1 MAEQGLT
8 LIQYLRKE
16 QESRPEAVTDE
27 LIFLFEAIARAC
39 KQISWMVN
47 QGAVAGV
54 LGAVGGE
61 NIQGEEVQKLDV
73 LSHQVVLDLLGKTG
87 LVSAFV
93 SEESEEPIKST
104 PGAPFIIAVDPLD
117 GSSNINI
124 DMCIGSIFSI
134 LPTPEGVSEVQTAHC
149 LQPGVRQLGSCFCI
163 YGPATILVVT
173 VKNGSHGFTLDHQTG
188 EFYLTHPD
196 FRISEQAKEFAINM
210 SNWRFWE
217 PPVRRYI
224 RELLQGKEGP
234 RGKDYNMRWI
244 ASFVA
249 EVFRILVRSGVWT
262 YPVDEKLKKRNL
274 PGRLRLMYEANPMGL
289 IVEQAGGLI
298 STGREPILELQPES
312 IHQRVPIVLGSREEV
327 ERFVQLHKE
336 WDEGRWQE
344 EPHLRLLS
352 VE

>member
-1 MAEQGLT
+1 MAEQGFSLS
-8 LIQYLRKE
+8 QYLRQE
-16 QESRPEAVTDE
+16 HESRPQEVCADLVGFIET
-27 LIFLFEAIARAC
+27 IARAC
-39 KQISWMVN
+39 KVISWMVN

-54 LGAVGGE
+54 LGAVGQE

-73 LSHQVVLDLLGKTG
+73 LSHQVVLDVIGKSG
-87 LVSAFV
+87 YVAAIV
-93 SEESEEPIKST
+93 SEESEEPIQAVS
-104 PGAPFIIAVDPLD
+104 GAPFILAVDPLD

-134 LPTPEGVSEVQTAHC
+134 LPAPKGASKIMAEDC
-149 LQPGVRQLGSCFCI
+149 LQPGTNQLASCFCI
-163 YGPATILVVT
+163 YGPATILVLT
-173 VKNGSHGFTLDHQTG
+173 VKNGSHGFTLDHQSG
-188 EFYLTHPD
+188 EFYLTHPY
-196 FRISEQAKEFAINM
+196 FKIEEQAKEFAINM

-249 EVFRILVRSGVWT
+249 EVYRILVRSGVWT

-298 STGREPILELQPES
+298 STGREPILTLQPENV
-312 IHQRVPIVLGSREEV
+312 HQRVPIVLGSKEEV
-327 ERFVQLHKE
+327 ERFVQFHKE
-336 WDEGRWQE
+336 WDDGKWQE
-344 EPHLRLLS
+344 EPFLKILS
-352 VE
+352 M